1 MSQEPEQRAR
11 ELMEELES
19 YRTNSDGSESVD
31 DLADD
36 LVNQAFKTASAMSTY
51 DGAVRSF
58 LMTNK
63 ANDLATKIVKA
74 RNEVLK
80 A

>member
-19 YRTNSDGSESVD
+19 YRTFTDEGEDVADMTD
-31 DLADD
+31 DLI
-36 LVNQAFKTASAMSTY
+36 NQAFKTASSMSTY

-58 LMTNK
+58 LMTSK
-63 ANDLATKIVKA
+63 ANDLAAKIVRA
-74 RNEVLK
+74 RSEALR